1 MTEREICGSYIRAKN
16 QNEQITILTE
26 LTLKSREQI
35 IGILLKNGVDIPT
48 RIMEQL
54 WKRMEKLEQ
63 EISEREREYKE
74 IANALKGIV

>member
-1 MTEREICGSYIRAKN
+1 MTEREICSSYIRAKN
-16 QNEQITILTE
+16 QNEQIMILTE

-48 RIMEQL
+48 RITEQL
-54 WKRMEKLEQ
+54 WKRLEKLEQ

>member
-48 RIMEQL
+48 RITEQL
-54 WKRMEKLEQ
+54 WKRLEKLEQ